1 MNITNIIK
9 KNGYYS
15 SEDIISDK
23 ELNELKN
30 FINYKLK
37 EFPNKNFRLY
47 EDSFKNTLINEKNF
61 ELKINS
67 IISKVLKEN
76 NINDYEKPN
85 YKVLRVVSGE
95 QQKKQAYL
103 YHFDAHLITI
113 LIPII
118 IPNNKSGKN
127 GDLVLFPNL
136 RKMHKNLFLN
146 ILQKLLFQNIISRTI
161 LNTNLFRK
169 IFKYKLLKIKP
180 GNIYMFFGFKSLH
193 ANLEIETFSTRATLL
208 IHCYDVFEDSSIVK
222 LNRSQSIN
230 KEIKNIKA

>member
-161 LNTNLFRK
+161 LNINLFRK
-169 IFKYKLLKIKP
+169 IFKYKVLKIKP